1 MKCWLYSFKKD
12 CLSMAGSRCY
22 TIPCW
27 YLGKQDPFP
36 IARVYHP
43 GRTHGQIII
52 KPVRSATAV
61 GSVQIRGICRREH
74 AAVPV
79 SAWGWLEGTSG
90 KAPQR
95 GFCLNWEMGGPVGWQ
110 AWMGQKVVW
119 REAFR
124 QREEGIDHK
133 NKEIWK
139 SVHVFRLGT
148 SVMTWKINQRL
159 ITIRI
164 WDSSLTMAVSGRQN
178 CSFCSWNTVSV
189 HKSQ

>member
-12 CLSMAGSRCY
+12 WVIMAGSRCY
-22 TIPCW
+22 SMPCW

-36 IARVYHP
+36 ISRVYHP

-52 KPVRSATAV
+52 KPVRSAMAV
-61 GSVQIRGICRREH
+61 GSVQRASRGSMLGYQSL
-74 AAVPV
+74 P
-79 SAWGWLEGTSG
+79 G
-90 KAPQR
+90 
-95 GFCLNWEMGGPVGWQ
+95 VGWKEHQ
-110 AWMGQKVVW
+110 GRLLRGDSVW
-119 REAFR
+119 IGRWEDLWVGRHGWVGKWCEEKHIR

-133 NKEIWK
+133 NKETWK